1 MNYIE
6 ALNLINLS
14 ISHNILKEYDKE
26 HVYVYVSDKTA
37 KNGSRLVIVT
47 KDSLAKELKNDKLGQ
62 KLLKEALC
70 KLGVKNVESFY
81 KNI

>member
-37 KNGSRLVIVT
+37 KDGSRLVIVT
-47 KDSLAKELKNDKLGQ
+47 KDSLAKKLKNDETGQ
-62 KLLKEALC
+62 KLLKEALS
-70 KLGVKNVESFY
+70 KLGVNDNQIK
-81 KNI
+81 K